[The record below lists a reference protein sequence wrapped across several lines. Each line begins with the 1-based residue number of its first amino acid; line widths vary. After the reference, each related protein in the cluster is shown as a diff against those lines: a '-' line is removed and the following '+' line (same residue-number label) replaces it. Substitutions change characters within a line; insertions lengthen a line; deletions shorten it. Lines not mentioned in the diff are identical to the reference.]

1 MMYSISTA
9 RIYSYLL
16 QIISFSFKQLK
27 LAKITYS
34 QYISFIY
41 SKFIQITKITSQLFK
56 NLLFHILITINLL
69 HSYNYTLIKKETTLH
84 FFNTCSSLPT
94 MYKHIFH
101 LLHIHILHHSYSLSN
116 AIQIIIFFLFHE
128 ISSLSSSN
136 SRIFYTSDEMK
147 RF

>member
-1 MMYSISTA
+1 MYSISTA

-27 LAKITYS
+27 LAKITYSTYS

-69 HSYNYTLIKKETTLH
+69 HSYNYTLIKKETTLQS
-84 FFNTCSSLPT
+84 FQL
-94 MYKHIFH
+94 K
-101 LLHIHILHHSYSLSN
+101 
-116 AIQIIIFFLFHE
+116 
-128 ISSLSSSN
+128 
-136 SRIFYTSDEMK
+136 
-147 RF
+147 

>member
-1 MMYSISTA
+1 MYSISTA

-41 SKFIQITKITSQLFK
+41 SKFIQITKITSQLF
-56 NLLFHILITINLL
+56 LITINLL

-136 SRIFYTSDEMK
+136 SRIFYRSDEMK